1 MLSTR
6 SLLRLP
12 PARFWYLPSFFLFVI
27 GTILSL
33 AQSPLPAALTLLFI
47 LLAIALLFRY
57 IPDQPLSRSRTSSYW
72 LLTALFCLALPYLI
86 ETSLRLSD
94 TSRHQPPDGLVNGT
108 LYTWGHV
115 ITNNSYGFREREFTV
130 PKPTGTYRLMVLGDS
145 MSWGVGVPVND
156 RYSNLL
162 ENILNE
168 TASSQHFEVLNF
180 AAQAANIADEL
191 ATLQKYIDV
200 AEPDQIVI
208 GINFDDIDS
217 ADNIVDPENRRLA
230 TEYNRLIDPYFTK
243 LRLYY
248 LSGQTVKA
256 IKQAATLAGY
266 IPDQTVEVQRQLASQ
281 KTNLYSFE
289 NTLQQIK
296 AISDTHHLPPPIL
309 IILERGLYTDRPTN
323 YAHPEPA
330 LQAII
335 DQQILAEKTAQSVG
349 FITQHHREDIAYQLN
364 DQILSVNAVD
374 HHPSVALHRLYAA
387 KLRDTVL
394 ANMSYAK

>member
-208 GINFDDIDS
+208 GFNFDDIDS